1 MCFLEARPT
10 VQLMFVL
17 RFLAAS
23 AIAAEYGI
31 GQREFSIRSY
41 ACALLSWLF
50 ATVCIYLANGIAD
63 GANDRINGV
72 GRPISRGELAP
83 AQALPIAVGAAVG
96 AVVLGALAGP
106 IPALLVCAFLT
117 LGYAYSAP
125 PFQLRRGWLGSTS
138 VVVAGGLLTY
148 AAGVVAVGARPTP
161 TLVAF
166 AVAMSLWMG
175 CVGAVTKDFSDVDGD
190 RIARPRTL
198 IALLAEWPLRR
209 LVAALATLIAL
220 GILVAAQQIPG
231 LVPICACLLP
241 GAAAVGYLTLT
252 TRHHH
257 PRRLSRRPYHAF
269 MATQLAANAA
279 MGLSGV

>member
-1 MCFLEARPT
+1 M
-10 VQLMFVL
+10 VQLMFLL

-31 GQREFSIRSY
+31 AHQEFSVRSY
-41 ACALLSWLF
+41 GCGLLSWFL

-72 GRPISRGELAP
+72 GRPIGRGDLLP
-83 AQALPIAVGAAVG
+83 TQALPVAVGAAVG
-96 AVVLGALAGP
+96 ALLLGALAGP
-106 IPALLVCAFLT
+106 IPTVLVCAFLAI
-117 LGYAYSAP
+117 GYAYSAP

-175 CVGAVTKDFSDVDGD
+175 CIGAVTKDFSDVDGD
-190 RIARPRTL
+190 RGARPRTL
-198 IALLAEWPLRR
+198 IALVAEWPLRR
-209 LVAALATLIAL
+209 FVAAVATLIAL
-220 GILVAAQQIPG
+220 GILFAAQQIPG
-231 LVPICACLLP
+231 LVPTCACLLP
-241 GAAAVGYLTLT
+241 GAVAVGYLTLT

-257 PRRLSRRPYHAF
+257 PRRRSRRPYHAF
-269 MATQLAANAA
+269 MATQFAANAA
-279 MGLSGV
+279 MGLSGL